1 MGISK
6 FRNFMIAM
14 GAAVACA
21 STSAMAYEQ
30 GYPGTGQPA
39 GIFITA
45 TAGAPPPGIYMF
57 NQFLTYQAHLVGP
70 GAPVVPGSSTKVQV
84 ASEANGFLFVP
95 GWTFL
100 GATYDAVI
108 VQPLAMTSVGSP
120 INNQMAGVR
129 NTYVV
134 PVELSWKLGES
145 GFFVKTGLGLQV
157 PDGTITGANGLGNIG
172 NPWWIIQPEFL
183 VSYLKDGWV
192 VSANLSLEINTKN
205 TITDYRTG
213 DILHAEFQ
221 ATKKFGKWTVGP
233 VGYYLGQVT
242 SDTSSAFYRN
252 AINVNKFNIWAAGA
266 LVGYDFGP
274 AALNVWA
281 VNQFHADASGGTPR
295 FPGGPDSASIATGW
309 KVLASLS
316 YRLWAPD
323 SDPAPRP
330 ALYHK

>member
-1 MGISK
+1 
-6 FRNFMIAM
+6 MI
-14 GAAVACA
+14 V
-21 STSAMAYEQ
+21 
-30 GYPGTGQPA
+30 
-39 GIFITA
+39 
-45 TAGAPPPGIYMF
+45 
-57 NQFLTYQAHLVGP
+57 FLVL
-70 GAPVVPGSSTKVQV
+70 
-84 ASEANGFLFVP
+84 
-95 GWTFL
+95 
-100 GATYDAVI
+100 
-108 VQPLAMTSVGSP
+108 
-120 INNQMAGVR
+120 
-129 NTYVV
+129 
-134 PVELSWKLGES
+134 
-145 GFFVKTGLGLQV
+145 
-157 PDGTITGANGLGNIG
+157 ITGANGLGNIG